1 VTPGRL
7 RFLRVFALQIAVI
20 TAVAAPVRAD
30 DYRGKTLRI
39 VVGSSA
45 GGGYDREAR
54 LVARHLSRHIPG
66 SPRVV
71 VDNVPGAGGLI
82 AANTFARVT
91 APDGLTLGYFPLG
104 VLSAQL
110 LGNPAAQYDV
120 TKFEMIGSPYADRT
134 VCVFPASTGITT
146 LERWRTSPRP
156 LKLGST
162 GRDSIMHV
170 FPALLAGTLG
180 IRSQIIT
187 GYKGTTEVRL
197 ALASGELD
205 GACQGW
211 GGVKAGWPDRRT
223 INVVVQS
230 GTDHHQEL
238 PDVPIA
244 ASFATD
250 PDASA
255 LLGTTTAAMSLGARF
270 YAFPPGTSASVR
282 STLTEA
288 FLATMRDPGYAEEAA
303 AAGISNEPVAG
314 DELRARIEALLA
326 LPQPL
331 ITKLRQML
339 AR

>member
-1 VTPGRL
+1 L
-7 RFLRVFALQIAVI
+7 
-20 TAVAAPVRAD
+20 RAD

-39 VVGSSA
+39 VVASSA

-54 LVARHLSRHIPG
+54 LLARHLSRHLPG
-66 SPRVV
+66 SPRIV

-91 APDGLTLGYFPLG
+91 ASDGLTMGYFTLG

-110 LGNPAAQYDV
+110 LANPAVQYDV
-120 TKFEMIGSPYADRT
+120 TKFEIVGSPYADRT

-180 IRSQIIT
+180 LRSQIVN

-197 ALASGELD
+197 AIASGELD

-211 GGVKAGWPDRRT
+211 GGVKAGWPDRRAV
-223 INVVVQS
+223 NVVVQS
-230 GTDHHQEL
+230 GTDRHPEL
-238 PDVPIA
+238 PDVPVA
-244 ASFATD
+244 ASFA
-250 PDASA
+250 PDADAAA
-255 LLGTTTAAMSLGARF
+255 LLGATTAAMSLGARF
-270 YAFPPGTSASVR
+270 YAFPPGTSSSVR
-282 STLTEA
+282 STMTAAL
-288 FLATMRDPGYAEEAA
+288 LATMRDPGYVDEAA
-303 AAGISNEPVAG
+303 AAGIANEPVAG
-314 DELRARIEALLA
+314 DVLRVRIAALLA

-331 ITKLRQML
+331 LTQLRQML

>member
-1 VTPGRL
+1 VRSPRL
-7 RFLRVFALQIAVI
+7 TWLLILCVI
-20 TAVAAPVRAD
+20 GFVAPLRAD
-30 DYRGKTLRI
+30 DYRGRTLRI

-91 APDGLTLGYFPLG
+91 VPDGLTLGYFPLG

-110 LGNPAAQYDV
+110 LGNPAVHYDV
-120 TKFEMIGSPYADRT
+120 TKFEIIGSPYPDRT

-180 IRSQIIT
+180 IRSQIIN

-197 ALASGELD
+197 AIASGELD

-211 GGVKAGWPDRRT
+211 GGVKAGWPDRRA

-230 GTDHHQEL
+230 GTDRHPEL
-238 PDVPIA
+238 PDVPA
-244 ASFATD
+244 AVSFATN
-250 PDASA
+250 PDAAA

-270 YAFPPGTSASVR
+270 YAFPPGTSASAR

-288 FLATMRDPGYAEEAA
+288 FLATMRDPGYVREAA
-303 AAGISNEPVAG
+303 AAGISNEPVDG
-314 DELRARIEALLA
+314 DVLLARIEALLS

-331 ITKLRQML
+331 ITQLRQMI

>member
-1 VTPGRL
+1 LILFVV
-7 RFLRVFALQIAVI
+7 VF
-20 TAVAAPVRAD
+20 VAPLHAD

-71 VDNVPGAGGLI
+71 VDNVAGAGGLI

-91 APDGLTLGYFPLG
+91 VPDGLTLGYFPLG

-110 LGNPAAQYDV
+110 LGNPAVQYDV
-120 TKFEMIGSPYADRT
+120 TKFEIIGSPYADRT
-134 VCVFPASTGITT
+134 VCVFPASTGITS
-146 LERWRTSPRP
+146 LERWRNSPRP
-156 LKLGST
+156 LKLGAT
-162 GRDSIMHV
+162 GRDSIMYV
-170 FPALLAGTLG
+170 FPALLSGTLG
-180 IRSQIIT
+180 IRSQIVN

-197 ALASGELD
+197 AIASGELD

-211 GGVKAGWPDRRT
+211 GGVKAGWPDRSG

-230 GTDHHQEL
+230 GTSPHPEL
-238 PDVPIA
+238 RDVPVALSLATNSDA
-244 ASFATD
+244 A
-250 PDASA
+250 A
-255 LLGTTTAAMSLGARF
+255 LLGTTTAALSLGARF
-270 YAFPPGTSASVR
+270 YALPPGTNASVR
-282 STLTEA
+282 STLTAA
-288 FLATMRDPGYAEEAA
+288 FLATMRDPAYVQEAA
-303 AAGISNEPVAG
+303 AAGISNEPVG
-314 DELRARIEALLA
+314 GEDVLARIEALLA

-331 ITKLRQML
+331 ITQLRQMI